1 MAYKIIAGD
10 PSLSVQRALQSAL
23 PEPEFRLFPFED
35 GAALLEAAAEIRP
48 DAVLLGV
55 ALAGRDGYEVG
66 RILRGREDFRRVPIV
81 LLRGTF
87 EALEGGPAV
96 APDFDEVFAK
106 PFDSERLAASVRDL
120 IEKKTTPATLPE
132 DPVRMPSAPRPEPSA
147 SGPVPEEPAAAPAPA
162 SGTAPLHPNT
172 GLRELLRR
180 EILGTE
186 REIEKRVRA
195 KVLADVKEW
204 MAAGGPGPKGTV

>member
-106 PFDSERLAASVRDL
+106 PFDSERLAGSVRDL

-132 DPVRMPSAPRPEPSA
+132 DPIRMPAALPPEPA
-147 SGPVPEEPAAAPAPA
+147 PTGPLPEEPPPPT
-162 SGTAPLHPNT
+162 GTAPLHPNT